1 MAPEGCYSAY
11 VRTNIG
17 PADMGSEDLT
27 PIGNYLDR
35 VSALTAAHR
44 SAARQ
49 RFWYAVAVAGSVV
62 LLCISL
68 AARTRWG
75 LLAAVAGGAAAW
87 RGHRNAHR
95 RAGAHYR
102 LRKSYEKGVARLKQD
117 WDSLDTGEEY
127 LDPTHLFAAD
137 LDLFGR
143 GSLYAVL
150 CSARTRAGKD
160 VLARW
165 MLEPADAEE
174 AVRRSDAVRELRTR
188 KDIRE
193 SIASVGPATLADCSM
208 DTFRKW
214 VEWAPAP
221 LPPWAPVLGFLLAL
235 AVAGSLLGAWLGN
248 SPQLLSTR
256 PFVAAIVLEVA
267 FSLAFMK
274 RVRAVLG
281 RVGLPT
287 AELPVLRAMAKILT
301 EERFNAP
308 RLVRLSDCM
317 GRDRNSARRELRRL
331 SWMAR
336 LLEQRDNPM
345 FMLPSYALLWGS
357 QFAFAIDRWR
367 RRNGAPLLEWLSAI
381 GEFDA
386 LISVATYA
394 VEHPSDPYPEFVAEG
409 PLLEVR
415 RIGHPLLDDAGCVR
429 NDLRLDASEPL
440 VIISGS
446 NMSGKSTLLRAVGVN
461 LVLARLGAPVRCE
474 RMLLS
479 ELSLGA
485 SILVIDS
492 LVEGRSHFMAEVDR
506 LRRIID
512 AAGRRPLLFLI
523 DEILIGTNS
532 HDRRIVA
539 EWVVKA
545 LIARGALGCITTHD
559 LALTDIAA
567 VNGVRGR
574 NFHFADLGD
583 SSGLSF
589 DYLLKPGIVRGSNAL
604 QIVQSLGIGMNDS
617 FVRVE

>member
-1 MAPEGCYSAY
+1 MG
-11 VRTNIG
+11 TNVDL
-17 PADMGSEDLT
+17 PKLGSEKLALISD
-27 PIGNYLDR
+27 YLER
-35 VSALTAAHR
+35 ISALTIGRR

-49 RFWYAVAVAGSVV
+49 RVWYGVAIAASV
-62 LLCISL
+62 LLLFISL
-68 AARTRWG
+68 APQTRWG
-75 LLAAVAGGAAAW
+75 LLAALPAAAAAI
-87 RGHRNAHR
+87 RGYRHAHR
-95 RAGAHYR
+95 RAGAQYR
-102 LRKSYEKGVARLKQD
+102 LRKAYEKGIARLKHD
-117 WDSLDTGEEY
+117 WDSLETGEEY
-127 LDPTHLFAAD
+127 RDPTHLFAAD

-165 MLEPADAEE
+165 MLEPADPEE
-174 AVRRSDAVRELRTR
+174 AARRSDAVRELQNR
-188 KDIRE
+188 KDISE
-193 SIASVGPATLADCSM
+193 AIASVGPAAVADCTV

-214 VEWAPAP
+214 VEWVPAP
-221 LPPWAPVLGFLLAL
+221 FPPWARVSGFLLAL
-235 AVAGSLLGAWLGN
+235 VVPGVALTAWLGN
-248 SPQLLSTR
+248 SPQLLST
-256 PFVAAIVLEVA
+256 PLFAAAIALEVA
-267 FSLAFMK
+267 FSLVFRK
-274 RVRAVLG
+274 RVRAVLECLG
-281 RVGLPT
+281 VPT
-287 AELPVLRAMAKILT
+287 VELPVLRAVAKILT
-301 EERFNAP
+301 VERFKSSKLA
-308 RLVRLSDCM
+308 RLSDCM
-317 GRDRNSARRELRRL
+317 GRDRDSARRELMYL
-331 SWMAR
+331 TWMVR

-345 FMLPSYALLWGS
+345 FMLPSYVLLWGT

-367 RRNGAPLLEWLSAI
+367 RRHSTRVLEWLSAI

-394 VEHPSDPYPEFVAEG
+394 TEHPRDPYPEFVAGG

-429 NDLRLDASEPL
+429 NDLRLDTSEPL

-479 ELSLGA
+479 DLSLGA
-485 SILVIDS
+485 SILVSDS
-492 LVEGRSHFMAEVDR
+492 LVEGRSHFMTEVDR

-539 EWVVKA
+539 EWVVRA

-567 VNGVRGR
+567 GDGLSGR

-589 DYLLKPGIVRGSNAL
+589 DYLLKPGVVQGSNAL
-604 QIVQSLGIGMNDS
+604 QIVRSLGIGMDDS